1 MPATAPSSDPSA
13 LRFDVTI
20 ARNGADVAESQRLRY
35 RVFAG
40 ELGADIN
47 DGGTGLD
54 RDRFDDFCR
63 HLIVRDTC
71 TGAVV
76 ASTRLL
82 CDEQAR
88 QAGDF
93 YSAGEF
99 DLEMI
104 HSLPGRV
111 LELGRTCV
119 DADYRNGTVIAALWQ
134 GVAAIITEEGF
145 DYLFGCASIGLDDG
159 GTQAHAML
167 ETIRS
172 RYMAATRHHVRPYQ
186 TLPRADQRAADVSAL
201 KVRMPPLL
209 KAYLS
214 LGAKACGEPY
224 WDRDFQCADVF
235 MLLKVAELNPRYAR
249 HFLKRA
255 EGPATKRLAA

>member
-1 MPATAPSSDPSA
+1 MSVTCFSPDASGS
-13 LRFDVTI
+13 RFDVTI
-20 ARNGADVAESQRLRY
+20 ARDDHEITESQRLRY

-40 ELGADIN
+40 ELGAEID
-47 DGGTGLD
+47 DAGTQLD
-54 RDRFDDFCR
+54 RDHYDAFCR
-63 HLIVRDTC
+63 HLLVRDTQ

-82 CDEQAR
+82 SDDQAR
-88 QAGDF
+88 RAGGF

-119 DADYRNGTVIAALWQ
+119 DAAYRNGTVIAALWQ
-134 GVAAIITEEGF
+134 GVARIITEEGF

-159 GTQAHAML
+159 GARAHAML
-167 ETIRS
+167 ETIRH
-172 RYMAATRHHVRPYQ
+172 RHMAATRHHVRPYQ
-186 TLPRADQRAADVSAL
+186 PLPRADQAQSDVDAV

-235 MLLKVAELNPRYAR
+235 MLLNVSELNPRYAR

-255 EGPATKRLAA
+255 ESTAAKRLAA

>member
-1 MPATAPSSDPSA
+1 MSVTCFSPDASGS
-13 LRFDVTI
+13 RFDVAI
-20 ARNGADVAESQRLRY
+20 ARDANEIIESQQLRY
-35 RVFAG
+35 QVFAG
-40 ELGADIN
+40 ELGAEID
-47 DGGTGLD
+47 DVGTQLD
-54 RDRFDDFCR
+54 RDRYDDFCR
-63 HLIVRDTC
+63 HLLVRDTQ

-82 CDEQAR
+82 CDEQAKR
-88 QAGDF
+88 AGGF

-104 HSLPGRV
+104 HSLSGRV

-134 GVAAIITEEGF
+134 GVASIITEEGF

-159 GTQAHAML
+159 GARAHSML
-167 ETIRS
+167 ENIRH
-172 RYMAATRHHVRPYQ
+172 RHMAEARHRVRPYQ
-186 TLPRADQRAADVSAL
+186 ALPRADQPQSDVEAV

-235 MLLKVAELNPRYAR
+235 MLLNVSELNPRYAR

-255 EGPATKRLAA
+255 ETNAAKRLAA

>member
-1 MPATAPSSDPSA
+1 MSVTGLPPDASGSRFHVA
-13 LRFDVTI
+13 L
-20 ARNGADVAESQRLRY
+20 ARDTQEVAESQQLRY

-40 ELGADIN
+40 ELGAEID
-47 DGGTGLD
+47 DGGSGLD
-54 RDRFDDFCR
+54 RDRYDDFCR
-63 HLIVRDTC
+63 HLLVRDTHS
-71 TGAVV
+71 GAVV

-82 CDEQAR
+82 SDEQAAR
-88 QAGDF
+88 AGGF

-134 GVAAIITEEGF
+134 GVARIITGEGF

-159 GTQAHAML
+159 GARAHSML
-167 ETIRS
+167 ETIR
-172 RYMAATRHHVRPYQ
+172 RRHMAEARHQVRPYQ
-186 TLPRADQRAADVSAL
+186 PLPRADQPQSDVDAL

-235 MLLKVAELNPRYAR
+235 MLLNVSELNPRYAR

-255 EGPATKRLAA
+255 EGSTAKRLAA